1 MRVLTCAATRRRLQ
15 AYHDQE
21 LPISEQI
28 DVSAHLE
35 WCDRCASALTDLRT
49 LRAALRGAAPGRVAL
64 THEEGISLQAMVV
77 NRARAEQTVSWSV
90 RVREVFDDM
99 HMVYAGLGAGA
110 ATIACVMIM
119 LSMMRFATSE
129 RSPGSNQNPVVVD
142 AASMMMPRALDSN
155 LLNVA
160 GDAGEDEG
168 VFTLSAVVTREGRV
182 VNLELHSP
190 NDDVVKA
197 GSSEA
202 QAMKSVVDAI
212 SLARF
217 EPARVSGLPVAVK
230 MVWLVAHTTV
240 RGTKNPIMDLPTVP
254 GVRKRRVDAPIDPA
268 PAPRPSIA

>member
-35 WCDRCASALTDLRT
+35 WCDRCAESLTELRALRSVLRT
-49 LRAALRGAAPGRVAL
+49 AAPGRAAL
-64 THEEGISLQAMVV
+64 THDEAVSLQAMVV
-77 NRARAEQTVSWSV
+77 NRARAEQTVSWPV
-90 RVREVFDDM
+90 RLREMFDDM
-99 HMVYAGLGAGA
+99 HMVYAGLGASA
-110 ATIACVMIM
+110 ATVACVMIM

-129 RSPGSNQNPVVVD
+129 RSLGSNQNPVVVD
-142 AASMMMPRALDSN
+142 AASMLMPRALDSN
-155 LLNVA
+155 LLSIA
-160 GDAGEDEG
+160 GTRGEDEA

-182 VNLELHSP
+182 VNLELHAP

-202 QAMKSVVDAI
+202 IAMKSVIDAI

-217 EPARVSGLPVAVK
+217 EPAKVSGLPVAVN

-240 RGTKNPIMDLPTVP
+240 RASKSPVIDLPTVP
-254 GVRKRRVDAPIDPA
+254 VARKRRVDLQLGTPA
-268 PAPRPSIA
+268 APRPSIA

>member
-1 MRVLTCAATRRRLQ
+1 MRVLTCVATRRRLQ

-35 WCDRCASALTDLRT
+35 WCDRCAESLTDLRALRSVLRT
-49 LRAALRGAAPGRVAL
+49 GAPGRAAL
-64 THEEGISLQAMVV
+64 THDEAVSLQAMVV
-77 NRARAEQTVSWSV
+77 SRARAEQTVSWSV
-90 RVREVFDDM
+90 RIREMFDDM
-99 HMVYAGLGAGA
+99 HMVYAGLGASA
-110 ATIACVMIM
+110 ATVACVMIM

-129 RSPGSNQNPVVVD
+129 RSLGSNQNPVVID
-142 AASMMMPRALDSN
+142 AASMLMPKALDSN
-155 LLNVA
+155 LLSIA
-160 GDAGEDEG
+160 GTRGEDEA

-182 VNLELHSP
+182 VNLELHAP

-202 QAMKSVVDAI
+202 IAMKSVVDAI

-217 EPARVSGLPVAVK
+217 EPAKVSGLPVAVN

-240 RGTKNPIMDLPTVP
+240 RASKSPIIDLPTVP
-254 GVRKRRVDAPIDPA
+254 AVRKRRVDLQLGPPTL
-268 PAPRPSIA
+268 PRPSIA

>member
-35 WCDRCASALTDLRT
+35 WCDRCGDALTE
-49 LRAALRGAAPGRVAL
+49 LRALRSGLRAAAPGRAAL
-64 THEEGISLQAMVV
+64 THDEAVSLQAMVV
-77 NRARAEQTVSWSV
+77 SRARAERTVSWSV
-90 RVREVFDDM
+90 RIREMFDDM
-99 HMVYAGLGAGA
+99 HMVYAGLGASA
-110 ATIACVMIM
+110 ATVACVMVM

-129 RSPGSNQNPVVVD
+129 RSLGSNQNPVVVD
-142 AASMMMPRALDSN
+142 AASMLMPKALDSN
-155 LLNVA
+155 LLSIA
-160 GDAGEDEG
+160 GDRGEDEA

-182 VNLELHSP
+182 VNLELHAQ
-190 NDDVVKA
+190 NDDVKA

-202 QAMKSVVDAI
+202 IAMKSVVDAI

-217 EPARVSGLPVAVK
+217 EPARVLGLPVAVN

-240 RGTKNPIMDLPTVP
+240 RATKIPIVDLPTVP
-254 GVRKRRVDAPIDPA
+254 VARKRRVDLQLGTPT
-268 PAPRPSIA
+268 APRPVVA

>member
-1 MRVLTCAATRRRLQ
+1 MRALTCAATRRRLQ
-15 AYHDQE
+15 SYHDQE

-35 WCDRCASALTDLRT
+35 WCDACAASLADMRT
-49 LRAALRGAAPGRVAL
+49 LRTALRAAVPGRAGL
-64 THEEGISLQAMVV
+64 THEEAISLQAMVV

-90 RVREVFDDM
+90 RFREMFDDM
-99 HMVYAGLGAGA
+99 HMVYAGMGAGA

-129 RSPGSNQNPVVVD
+129 RSPGSNQNPIVVD
-142 AASMMMPRALDSN
+142 AASMLIPKALDSN
-155 LLNVA
+155 LLTVA
-160 GDAGEDEG
+160 RTSGEDEA
-168 VFTLSAVVTREGRV
+168 VYTLSAVVTREGRV

-190 NDDVVKA
+190 NDELVKA

-217 EPARVSGLPVAVK
+217 EPARVSGLPVAVN

-240 RGTKNPIMDLPTVP
+240 RAAKTPIMDPTLPMI
-254 GVRKRRVDAPIDPA
+254 RKRRVSAPVTQPVT
-268 PAPRPSIA
+268 PRPAIA